1 MTIEA
6 VWDDRG
12 QGKWKYKIPGLAG
25 YVTSDRMRTSIL
37 SATPVLI
44 REVKDIAFAAGV
56 KLPDRW
62 ELSVRR

>member
-6 VWDDRG
+6 TWDDRMRRFR
-12 QGKWKYKIPGLAG
+12 YRIPGVAG
-25 YVTSDRMRTSIL
+25 FVTSHRVSTSIL
-37 SATPVLI
+37 SSTPTLV
-44 REVKDIAFAAGV
+44 REVTEIAFATGV